1 LNLVPGI
8 MFVSETA
15 EVGLLSALFELK
27 LVVLMSFFDEDVLL
41 RSKPLAFEEI
51 VFVVWGILLFF
62 SI

>member
-1 LNLVPGI
+1 

-51 VFVVWGILLFF
+51 VFVV
-62 SI
+62 